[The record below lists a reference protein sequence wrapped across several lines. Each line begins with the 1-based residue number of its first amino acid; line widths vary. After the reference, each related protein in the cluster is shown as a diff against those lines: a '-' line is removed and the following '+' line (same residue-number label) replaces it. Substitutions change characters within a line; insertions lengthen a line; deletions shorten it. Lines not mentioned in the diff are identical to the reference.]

1 MIVLDAS
8 ATVDRRLATG
18 YCKPQQ
24 DNASGTVSTRARIP
38 CTPFICS
45 MWRLL
50 RSCGVWL
57 TLLMSPDRKSVSSGL
72 TTKLDH
78 ETLQET
84 R

>member
-1 MIVLDAS
+1 
-8 ATVDRRLATG
+8 
-18 YCKPQQ
+18 
-24 DNASGTVSTRARIP
+24 
-38 CTPFICS
+38 